1 MFFSIKGNGRQLRA
15 RNAGDSSGHPAAQ
28 RQGPSIRITPVPHHL
43 SCIQVRIYVSFH
55 SFGQYWLTSW
65 GYKTELPV
73 DNEKLVQ
80 SVECYLLCRYNSSL

>member
-1 MFFSIKGNGRQLRA
+1 M
-15 RNAGDSSGHPAAQ
+15 
-28 RQGPSIRITPVPHHL
+28 PV
-43 SCIQVRIYVSFH
+43 CIQVRIYVSFH

-80 SVECYLLCRYNSSL
+80 SVECYFTV

>member
-1 MFFSIKGNGRQLRA
+1 M
-15 RNAGDSSGHPAAQ
+15 
-28 RQGPSIRITPVPHHL
+28 ITVKTL
-43 SCIQVRIYVSFH
+43 YH
-55 SFGQYWLTSW
+55 SYGQYWLTSW